1 MPEKNPESF
10 AGTMVWL
17 TGKLAAK
24 GETGRCCLVRAAAV
38 ADTVTKL
45 GADQAIISAAAL
57 FPALTSGCLSHD
69 QVEAQFGLSVAR
81 LTDQLVKLDRTR
93 IPGDIPEHGGLGGD
107 QAEALRKML
116 LTVVSDVRLVLV
128 RLADQLYRMRSLKT
142 SPVAEQRRAATE
154 TRIVFAP
161 LANRLGIWQL
171 KWELEDLAFRYLEPE
186 HYRRIA
192 RDLSEKRED
201 RETYIGRIQ
210 TSLHKELAKAGVNAE
225 ISGRPKHIYS
235 IWRKMQRNN
244 LAFEQVL
251 DIRAIRIMVGS
262 VADCYAALGVVHGT
276 WPYIQGEFD
285 DYIATPKENLYQSLH
300 TAVIGPHGKALEIQI
315 RTAEMHQHAELGVAA
330 HWQYKERGK
339 RDSAFAQKVVWLRR
353 LLEPVENDVS
363 DEDFLSR
370 VQSEIFEDRIY
381 AISPRGD
388 VVDLPMGGTPLDF
401 AYHIHTDIGHC
412 CRGAKVNGR
421 MVPLTYKLANGQQ
434 VEILTGKEPRPSR
447 DWLIPQLGFLASSR
461 ARIKVRSWFRRQDQ
475 EQNQRQG
482 RVMLER
488 ELSRLGYKKFEHEKL
503 ARLLHFGTPD
513 EMYIAL
519 GNGEITVMAVASAI
533 QRSEKPAQ
541 KFALQARKAQP
552 GSRLG
557 KGKVRVEGVGDLMT
571 GFARCCQPVPP
582 EQIRGY
588 LTQGRGVTVHR
599 DNCGNLLRL
608 MARRPERVLDVSW
621 ASTQEDLYPASIS
634 VKAYDRSGLVK
645 DVTTLLADEKIRIFR
660 LDTSTDAIHNTA
672 EIRLGIEVSGLDKLS
687 RVLHRLT
694 SLANVLSA
702 KRDAP

>member
-1 MPEKNPESF
+1 MPETHPETF

-17 TGKLAAK
+17 SGKLADT
-24 GETGRCCLVRAAAV
+24 GETGRFCLDRAGAL
-38 ADTVTKL
+38 ADTVAKL
-45 GADQAIISAAAL
+45 SADQALIRAAAL
-57 FPALTSGCLSHD
+57 FPAIAAGCLSRD
-69 QVEAQFGLSVAR
+69 QVEAQFGVSVAR
-81 LTDQLVKLDRTR
+81 LAEQLVKLDRTR

-128 RLADQLYRMRSLKT
+128 RLADQLYRMRSLKK

-161 LANRLGIWQL
+161 LANLLGIWQL

-192 RDLSEKRED
+192 RDLREKRTD
-201 RETYIGRIQ
+201 RETYIGQ
-210 TSLHKELAKAGVNAE
+210 VQNLLHEELKKAGVDAE

-244 LAFEQVL
+244 LAFGQVF

-262 VADCYAALGVVHGT
+262 VADCYAALGIVHGT

-300 TAVIGPHGKALEIQI
+300 TAVIGPQGKALEIQI

-330 HWQYKERGK
+330 HWQYKEGGK
-339 RDSAFAQKVVWLRR
+339 RDSAFEQKVVWLRR
-353 LLEPVENDVS
+353 LLEPVENDAS

-370 VQSEIFEDRIY
+370 VQSEIFEDRVY

-401 AYHIHTDIGHC
+401 AYHIHTDVGHR

-434 VEILTGKEPRPSR
+434 VEILTGKESKPSR

-482 RVMLER
+482 RAMLER
-488 ELSRLGYKKFEHEKL
+488 ELSRLGYKKFQHLKL
-503 ARLLHFGTPD
+503 AGLLHFGTAD

-533 QRSEKPAQ
+533 QRFERPAEKFTL
-541 KFALQARKAQP
+541 KARKTQP
-552 GSRLG
+552 GARLG
-557 KGKVRVEGVGDLMT
+557 KGKVSVQGVGDLMT

-582 EQIRGY
+582 EQILGY

-599 DNCGNLLRL
+599 DNCGNLLGL

-621 ASTQEDLYPASIS
+621 TGTQEDLYPASIS
-634 VKAYDRSGLVK
+634 VQAYDRSGLVK
-645 DVTTLLADEKIRIFR
+645 DVTTLLADEKIRIFS

-694 SLANVLSA
+694 SLANVVSA
-702 KRDAP
+702 KRDS

>member
-1 MPEKNPESF
+1 MSEKHAETF
-10 AGTMVWL
+10 AATMVWL
-17 TGKLAAK
+17 ADKLAAK
-24 GETGRCCLVRAAAV
+24 GETGQSCLDRAAAV
-38 ADTVTKL
+38 SDTVAEL
-45 GADQAIISAAAL
+45 SEDQAIISAAAL
-57 FPALTSGCLSHD
+57 FPAISSGCLSRD
-69 QVEAQFGLSVAR
+69 QVEAKFGVSVAS
-81 LTDQLVKLDRTR
+81 LADQLVKLDRTR

-128 RLADQLYRMRSLKT
+128 RLADQLYQMRTLKN

-192 RDLSEKRED
+192 RDLRERRKD

-210 TSLHKELAKAGVNAE
+210 TLLHKELEKVGVRAE

-235 IWRKMQRNN
+235 IWRKMQCKN
-244 LAFEQVL
+244 LAFEQVF
-251 DIRAIRIMVGS
+251 DIRAIRIMVDS
-262 VADCYAALGVVHGT
+262 VADCYAALGIVHGI

-285 DYIATPKENLYQSLH
+285 DYITTPKENLYQSLH
-300 TAVIGPHGKALEIQI
+300 TAVNGPHGKPLEIQI

-330 HWQYKERGK
+330 HWQYKEGGK
-339 RDSAFAQKVVWLRR
+339 RDSAFEQKVVWLRR
-353 LLEPVENDVS
+353 LLEPVKNDTS

-381 AISPRGD
+381 VISPRGD

-412 CRGAKVNGR
+412 CRGAKVNGK

-434 VEILTGKEPRPSR
+434 VEILTGKEPSPSR
-447 DWLIPQLGFLASSR
+447 DWLITQLGFLASSR
-461 ARIKVRSWFRRQDQ
+461 ARVKVRSWFRRQDK
-475 EQNQRQG
+475 EQNLRQG
-482 RVMLER
+482 RAMLDR

-503 ARLLHFGTPD
+503 SRLLHFGTPD

-519 GNGEITVMAVASAI
+519 GTSEITVMAVAGAI
-533 QRSEKPAQ
+533 QRFEQPAEKFTP
-541 KFALQARKAQP
+541 KARKTQP
-552 GSRLG
+552 STRTG
-557 KGKVRVEGVGDLMT
+557 KGKVSIQGVGDLMT
-571 GFARCCQPVPP
+571 GFGRCCQPVPP

-588 LTQGRGVTVHR
+588 LTQGRGVTIHR
-599 DNCGNLLRL
+599 DDCGNLLRL
-608 MARRPERVLDVSW
+608 LAKRPERVLDVSW
-621 ASTQEDLYPASIS
+621 TSTEEDLYPASIS
-634 VKAYDRSGLVK
+634 VRAYDRAGLVK
-645 DVTTLLADEKIRIFR
+645 DVTTLLADEKIRIFS
-660 LDTSTDAIHNTA
+660 LDTLTDSVHNTA

-694 SLANVLSA
+694 SLANVVSA
-702 KRDAP
+702 KRNP

>member
-1 MPEKNPESF
+1 MPEKHPENI
-10 AGTMVWL
+10 AATMVWL
-17 TGKLAAK
+17 TDKLAAK
-24 GETGRCCLVRAAAV
+24 GEAGRFCLVRAAAV
-38 ADTVTKL
+38 SETVAKL
-45 GADQAIISAAAL
+45 SADQAIISAAAL
-57 FPALTSGCLSHD
+57 FPAVSSDCLSRD
-69 QVEAQFGLSVAR
+69 QVAAQFGESVAR
-81 LTDQLVKLDRTR
+81 LTDELVKLDRTR
-93 IPGDIPEHGGLGGD
+93 IPGNIPEHGGLGGD

-116 LTVVSDVRLVLV
+116 LTVVGDVRLVLV
-128 RLADQLYRMRSLKT
+128 RLADQLCRMRFLKK

-192 RDLSEKRED
+192 RDLRERRKD
-201 RETYIGRIQ
+201 RETYIGRVQ
-210 TSLHKELAKAGVNAE
+210 TLLHKELGKAGVSAE

-315 RTAEMHQHAELGVAA
+315 RTADMHQHAELGVAA
-330 HWQYKERGK
+330 HWQYKEGGK
-339 RDSAFAQKVVWLRR
+339 RDSAFEQKVVWLRR
-353 LLEPVENDVS
+353 LLEPVENDAS

-370 VQSEIFEDRIY
+370 VHREIFEDRIY

-401 AYHIHTDIGHC
+401 AYHIHTDIGHR

-434 VEILTGKEPRPSR
+434 VEILTGKEPSPSR

-475 EQNQRQG
+475 EQSRRQG

-488 ELSRLGYKKFEHEKL
+488 ELSRLGYRKFEHEKL
-503 ARLLHFGTPD
+503 TRLLRFGTPD

-519 GNGEITVMAVASAI
+519 GNGEITVIAVAGAI

-541 KFALQARKAQP
+541 KFALKARKAQP
-552 GSRLG
+552 RARLG
-557 KGKVRVEGVGDLMT
+557 KGKVSVQGVGGLMT

-608 MARRPERVLDVSW
+608 LARRPERVLDVSW
-621 ASTQEDLYPASIS
+621 TGTREDLYPASIS
-634 VKAYDRSGLVK
+634 VQAYDRSGLVK
-645 DVTTLLADEKIRIFR
+645 DVTTLLADEKIRIFS
-660 LDTSTDAIHNTA
+660 LDTSTDALHNTA
-672 EIRLGIEVSGLDKLS
+672 EIRLGIEISGLDKLS

-702 KRDAP
+702 KRDS

>member
-1 MPEKNPESF
+1 MPEKHPENI
-10 AGTMVWL
+10 AATMVWL
-17 TGKLAAK
+17 TDKLTAR
-24 GETGRCCLVRAAAV
+24 GEAGRICLVRAAAV
-38 ADTVTKL
+38 SETVAKL
-45 GADQAIISAAAL
+45 SADQAIISAAAL
-57 FPALTSGCLSHD
+57 FPAVSSDCLSRD
-69 QVEAQFGLSVAR
+69 QVEAQFGVSVAR
-81 LTDQLVKLDRTR
+81 LTDELVKLDRTR

-116 LTVVSDVRLVLV
+116 LTVVGDVRLVLV
-128 RLADQLYRMRSLKT
+128 RLADQLCRMRFLKK

-154 TRIVFAP
+154 TRIIFAP

-192 RDLSEKRED
+192 RDLRERRKD
-201 RETYIGRIQ
+201 RETYLGRVQ
-210 TSLHKELAKAGVNAE
+210 TLLHKELEKAGVSAE

-235 IWRKMQRNN
+235 IWRKMQRND

-315 RTAEMHQHAELGVAA
+315 RTADMHQHAELGVAA
-330 HWQYKERGK
+330 HWQYKEGGK
-339 RDSAFAQKVVWLRR
+339 RDSAFEQKVVWLRR
-353 LLEPVENDVS
+353 LLEPVENDAGE
-363 DEDFLSR
+363 EDFLSR
-370 VQSEIFEDRIY
+370 VHSEIFEDRIY
-381 AISPRGD
+381 AVSPRGD

-401 AYHIHTDIGHC
+401 AYHIHTDIGHR
-412 CRGAKVNGR
+412 CRGAKVDGR

-434 VEILTGKEPRPSR
+434 VEILTGKEPSPSR

-475 EQNQRQG
+475 EQNHRQG

-488 ELSRLGYKKFEHEKL
+488 ELSRLGYRKFEHKKL
-503 ARLLHFGTPD
+503 TRLLRFGTPD

-519 GNGEITVMAVASAI
+519 GNGEITVLAVAGAI

-541 KFALQARKAQP
+541 KFALKARKAQP
-552 GSRLG
+552 GARLG
-557 KGKVRVEGVGDLMT
+557 KGKVSVQGVGDLMT

-608 MARRPERVLDVSW
+608 LSRRPERILDVSW
-621 ASTQEDLYPASIS
+621 TGTREDLYPASIS
-634 VKAYDRSGLVK
+634 VQAYDRSGLVK
-645 DVTTLLADEKIRIFR
+645 DVTTLLADEKIRIFS
-660 LDTSTDAIHNTA
+660 LDTSTDALHNTA
-672 EIRLGIEVSGLDKLS
+672 EIRLGIEISGLDKLS

-702 KRDAP
+702 KRDS

>member
-1 MPEKNPESF
+1 MPEKHTENF

-17 TGKLAAK
+17 ADKLAAE
-24 GETGRCCLVRAAAV
+24 GETGRICLDRAAV
-38 ADTVTKL
+38 VSDIVTKL
-45 GADQAIISAAAL
+45 SEDQAIINAAAL
-57 FPALTSGCLSHD
+57 FPAISSDCLSLD
-69 QVEAQFGLSVAR
+69 QVEAQFGVSVAR
-81 LTDQLVKLDRTR
+81 LADQLVKLDRTR

-128 RLADQLYRMRSLKT
+128 RLADQLYRMRSLKK

-192 RDLSEKRED
+192 RDLRERREE
-201 RETYIGRIQ
+201 RETYIGRLQ
-210 TSLHKELAKAGVNAE
+210 NLLQKELEKAGVRAE

-235 IWRKMQRNN
+235 IWRKMQLKN

-251 DIRAIRIMVGS
+251 DTRAIRIMVGS
-262 VADCYAALGVVHGT
+262 VADCYAALGIVHGI

-285 DYIATPKENLYQSLH
+285 DYIATPKENQYQSLH
-300 TAVIGPHGKALEIQI
+300 TAVIGPRGNPLEIQI

-339 RDSAFAQKVVWLRR
+339 RDSAFEQKVVLLRR
-353 LLEPVENDVS
+353 LLEPVENDAS

-388 VVDLPMGGTPLDF
+388 VVDLPKGGTPLDF

-412 CRGAKVNGR
+412 CRGAKVNGK
-421 MVPLTYKLANGQQ
+421 MVPLTYQLTNGQK

-461 ARIKVRSWFRRQDQ
+461 ARLKVRSWFRRQDRV
-475 EQNQRQG
+475 QNQQQG
-482 RVMLER
+482 HNMLNR

-513 EMYIAL
+513 EVYIAL
-519 GNGEITVMAVASAI
+519 GTGEITVMAVAGAI
-533 QRSEKPAQ
+533 QRFEQPAEKFTLKTRKP
-541 KFALQARKAQP
+541 QADPRA
-552 GSRLG
+552 G
-557 KGKVRVEGVGDLMT
+557 KGKVSVQGVGDLMT

-582 EQIRGY
+582 EKIRGY
-588 LTQGRGVTVHR
+588 LTQGRGVTIHR
-599 DNCGNLLRL
+599 DTCGNLLRL
-608 MARRPERVLDVSW
+608 LAGRPERVLDVSW
-621 ASTQEDLYPASIS
+621 TSTEEDLYSANIS
-634 VKAYDRSGLVK
+634 VRAYDRSGLVK
-645 DVTTLLADEKIRIFR
+645 DVTTLLADEKIRIFS
-660 LDTSTDAIHNTA
+660 LDTLTDSVHNTA

-702 KRDAP
+702 KRDS